1 MWNVNMLDIH
11 VHVWHQKYAKE
22 PWEERRILSL
32 ICIIIHIILNTW
44 DVDFLLT
51 RCAKFLLHTFNN
63 RIVMDDIV
71 ETLT

>member
-1 MWNVNMLDIH
+1 MWYVNMLDIH
-11 VHVWHQKYAKE
+11 VHVWHDVKE

-44 DVDFLLT
+44 DVDFPLT
-51 RCAKFLLHTFNN
+51 GCAKFLLHTF
-63 RIVMDDIV
+63 ITESLWLSIV